1 MINGSRFKLNVE
13 IARQSRL
20 AQEIARGQVEVATGK
35 KILAPS
41 DDPIGAA
48 RVASISRSEADGA
61 TWLRNI
67 TTASALAA
75 RSDTV
80 LTSVALGV
88 DRAKELMI
96 KAATGTTSASDRSI
110 IAAELRGIAEELAA
124 SRETR
129 DPRGEPLF
137 RTNGV
142 LEVPVS
148 AGLRI
153 APVATR
159 AAIFDAPLDL
169 VAVIQAAAAAATEAD
184 PAARQAATRTSLAAL
199 EGAAAQVATAR
210 ADQGIRADRLDKLR
224 DRLEESAIQLT
235 EERTA
240 IEGANIPEAIT
251 RIQAKMTN
259 LQAAQ
264 AIFARANK
272 TSLFDLI

>member
-159 AAIFDAPLDL
+159 A
-169 VAVIQAAAAAATEAD
+169 
-184 PAARQAATRTSLAAL
+184 RSSTRPSISS
-199 EGAAAQVATAR
+199 R
-210 ADQGIRADRLDKLR
+210 
-224 DRLEESAIQLT
+224 
-235 EERTA
+235 
-240 IEGANIPEAIT
+240 
-251 RIQAKMTN
+251 
-259 LQAAQ
+259 
-264 AIFARANK
+264 
-272 TSLFDLI
+272 